1 MVITMQRS
9 EAEEEGGVIEWGQA
23 EHTTPHTRTHT
34 GTLDSAMAT
43 KLHCKYAQNDRSD
56 REEDCAASA
65 GAGAAAECGEWMQD
79 GPSRLWAK
87 QSHKVENY
95 I

>member
-1 MVITMQRS
+1 MVITLARGR
-9 EAEEEGGVIEWGQA
+9 AERGPGVIEWG
-23 EHTTPHTRTHT
+23 HTLAHTHTRTV
-34 GTLDSAMAT
+34 GTAMAT

-56 REEDCAASA
+56 RVEDCA
-65 GAGAAAECGEWMQD
+65 GAGAECGDGQRVGQD

>member
-1 MVITMQRS
+1 M
-9 EAEEEGGVIEWGQA
+9 IEWG
-23 EHTTPHTRTHT
+23 HTHIDTHT
-34 GTLDSAMAT
+34 LGTAMAT

-56 REEDCAASA
+56 REAKIAEAQAQRRRSSA
-65 GAGAAAECGEWMQD
+65 GRQD

>member
-1 MVITMQRS
+1 MGASR
-9 EAEEEGGVIEWGQA
+9 AH
-23 EHTTPHTRTHT
+23 HTLAQTHT
-34 GTLDSAMAT
+34 GTLDTAMAT

-56 REEDCAASA
+56 REEDCAAGA
-65 GAGAAAECGEWMQD
+65 GAGTGAEATAECGEWMQD